1 MADILKG
8 MPVVKAM
15 KEIQL
20 EQCHSLK
27 QKGINPKLAIVRIG
41 NRPDDLSY
49 ERGVIK
55 RFSGVEIDVEVFA
68 FDESISNDDFINHF
82 AKINADPTIH
92 GILLFRPLPRHIDE
106 NTVIAAM
113 NPAKDMDGML
123 SENIAKVFSND
134 STGYAPCTP
143 EAVMELLNH
152 YNIDLT
158 GKKVTVVGRSM
169 VVGKPLA
176 MMLLHKNATVTICHT
191 RTKDLIA
198 ECRNADIVIAA
209 AGVAKMLNGE
219 YINDGAIVIDVGINV
234 DNEGNLCGDV
244 DYDSCLD
251 KAAMIT
257 PVPGGI
263 GTVTTSVLAKHL
275 LKAAQMQG

>member
-1 MADILKG
+1 MSEILKG

-27 QKGINPKLAIVRIG
+27 QNGIEPKLAIVRIG

-68 FDESISNDDFINHF
+68 FDENISNDDFIEQF
-82 AKINADPTIH
+82 AKINADPAIH

-106 NTVIAAM
+106 NAVMAAM
-113 NPAKDMDGML
+113 DPAKDMDGML
-123 SENIAKVFSND
+123 LDNIGKVFSND

-143 EAVMELLNH
+143 EAVMELLDY

-169 VVGKPLA
+169 VVGKPLS

-191 RTKDLIA
+191 RTKDLKA

-209 AGVAKMLNGE
+209 AGVAKMLNGD
-219 YINDGAIVIDVGINV
+219 YISDGTIVIDVGINV
-234 DNEGNLCGDV
+234 DNDGNLCGDV
-244 DYDSCLD
+244 DFDSCLD
-251 KAAMIT
+251 KAGMIT

-275 LKAAQMQG
+275 LKAAQAQK